1 MPAPE
6 PIPAW
11 AWRAAVWV
19 VGGIMALITTLLGW
33 VGRRYIR
40 HRDDQINS
48 LRSDIQEI
56 RDQMSTEHE
65 GVEDRVARI
74 EDKID
79 QIAEQL

>member
-1 MPAPE
+1 
-6 PIPAW
+6 
-11 AWRAAVWV
+11 VWV

-40 HRDDQINS
+40 HRDDQIDS

-74 EDKID
+74 DDKID